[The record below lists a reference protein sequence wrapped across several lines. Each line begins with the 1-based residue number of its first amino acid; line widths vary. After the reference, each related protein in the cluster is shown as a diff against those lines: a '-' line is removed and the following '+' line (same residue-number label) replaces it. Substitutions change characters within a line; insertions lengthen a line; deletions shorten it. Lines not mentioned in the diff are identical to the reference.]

1 MELQTAIYTT
11 LLHSLWMGLI
21 LALLTSLIIVST
33 RKQSAEIRYNLLAG
47 TLMLFVFSIGFVF
60 YQNFSNNVDQALVSE
75 QQTVTESQISPKVQA
90 IANDSLLTTARSVV
104 SFWGDYSNQ
113 IVLIWFLIICAKSVQ
128 LLIGLHGIRYIKTNK
143 VFSAGSLWEQKVAD
157 ISKKLS
163 ITKPVLILQSG
174 LARVPMI
181 VGHFK
186 PVILIPLGLLN
197 GLGVNEVDAII
208 SHELAH
214 LKRNDY
220 LVNLIQSFVE
230 IVFFFNPGVLW
241 ISKLIKE
248 ERENCCDDLALS
260 CTENKHQ
267 YIKALIVCQ
276 EFSATYPNYGMAIT
290 GRKNSLKNR
299 VNRMVFD
306 SNSSLNRIEKTVLSI
321 GLVSLLVFATAFTT
335 VRNYVKENNV
345 LAVKEVTGL
354 FDTTS
359 QDTSKRPA
367 ARKEFKKTLALK
379 PKKTSV
385 KSSRQN
391 LEDVKAYQEEVKAYQ
406 ADVKRYQAD
415 VRRQQNQIKSYQA
428 DISRYQTELKKYQS
442 DVAKY
447 AASPN
452 TNKLPTVPTVP
463 VIPVTPIAPIVPMVP
478 VQPEVTTINAV
489 AGNPISVTVNR
500 PLNISV
506 PIRPGSGKTAA
517 RAKDGDMTEELR
529 RQGLLKDTKNFK
541 YTLNEESLIIN
552 GVKQPENIH
561 RRYIKYLKNKKG
573 TITTTVST
581 D

>member
-33 RKQSAEIRYNLLAG
+33 RKQSAALRYNLLAG
-47 TLMLFVFSIGFVF
+47 TLMLFVFSICFVF
-60 YQNFSNNVDQALVSE
+60 YQNLNNNVVQAVVFE
-75 QQTVTESQISPKVQA
+75 QQSVTKSPISTKVQA
-90 IANDSLLTTARSVV
+90 IVNDSFLTTAESVI
-104 SFWGDYSNQ
+104 SFWGDYANQ

-128 LLIGLHGIRYIKTNK
+128 LLIGLHGIRYITSNK
-143 VFSAGSLWEQKVAD
+143 VFSAGSFWEEKVAD

-181 VGHFK
+181 AGHFK

-197 GLGVNEVDAII
+197 GIGVNEVEAII

-230 IVFFFNPGVLW
+230 IVFFFNPAVLW

-260 CTENKHQ
+260 CTKNKHQ
-267 YIKALIVCQ
+267 YIKALILCQ
-276 EFSATYPNYGMAIT
+276 EFSANYPNYAMAII

-299 VNRMVFD
+299 VNRMVFN
-306 SNSSLNRIEKTVLSI
+306 SNSSLNRIEKTLLSI
-321 GLVSLLVFATAFTT
+321 ALVSLLVFATAFTR
-335 VRNYVKENNV
+335 VRNYVKENEIST
-345 LAVKEVTGL
+345 AKEVTVSL
-354 FDTTS
+354 ANAPS
-359 QDTSKRPA
+359 QQKVDAKAKGAVSKKKKKEIVADRPGD
-367 ARKEFKKTLALK
+367 
-379 PKKTSV
+379 
-385 KSSRQN
+385 
-391 LEDVKAYQEEVKAYQ
+391 LEDVRVYQENIKAYEV
-406 ADVKRYQAD
+406 DVKRYQAD
-415 VRRQQNQIKSYQA
+415 VRRQQSRVKSYQA
-428 DISRYQTELKKYQS
+428 DLSRYQTELKKYQW

-447 AASPN
+447 AADPKN
-452 TNKLPTVPTVP
+452 NKLPSAPTVP
-463 VIPVTPIAPIVPMVP
+463 VITATPVAPVAPMVP
-478 VQPEVTTINAV
+478 VQPEVTTIKAI

-506 PIRPGSGKTAA
+506 PIGVGIGKTAA
-517 RAKDGDMTEELR
+517 GAKDGNMTEELR
-529 RQGLLKDTKNFK
+529 RQGLLKDTRNFK

-561 RRYIKYLKNKKG
+561 RKYMKYLKNKKG